1 MFEMYDTSQMKPLSD
16 CYFSQCDYITFA
28 RVPNNYHRLYDNHY
42 YSVNYTYYDKPAIL
56 KATMSTIT
64 ICDNT

>member
-1 MFEMYDTSQMKPLSD
+1 MYDTSQMKPLSD

-28 RVPNNYHRLYDNHY
+28 KVPNNYHLLYDNHY
-42 YSVNYTYYDKPAIL
+42 YSVNYTYYDKPVIL